1 MSTRKILVFL
11 LDATL
16 AGLAFAFVLLLL
28 FRPETFS
35 NHATVSVQEAP
46 PHPATSQSTATG
58 SAASYADAVQAAAP
72 AVVNIY
78 TTKVIT
84 QRGPSASDDPL
95 FRHFFGG
102 DSGAPRKRLASS
114 LGSGVIISSQGYVL
128 TNNHV
133 IDGADEIQVA
143 LVDGRSA
150 SASVVGTDPETD
162 LALLKIELTNL
173 PTIVFGHTEEL
184 RVGDVVLA
192 IGNPFGVGQTVTQ
205 GIVSATGR
213 QQLGISTFENFIQ
226 TDAAIN
232 PGNSGGALIN
242 TEGRLA
248 GINTAIFSR
257 SGGSQGIGFAIPANL
272 AKTVMEQ
279 ILERGHVI
287 RGWLGIEA
295 QDITPDLADSF
306 GLQEHQ
312 GAIVA
317 GVYPGSAADTA
328 GLLPG
333 DIVLRVGDKTVD
345 DARTAMNITAALAPG
360 TQVELAVI
368 RHGKRMSLR
377 ATIGERPTPA
387 RQEQ

>member
-1 MSTRKILVFL
+1 MSIRKILVFL

-35 NHATVSVQEAP
+35 NRATVSVQEAP
-46 PHPATSQSTATG
+46 PHPATARG
-58 SAASYADAVQAAAP
+58 GANGNAASYADAVQAAAP

-78 TTKVIT
+78 TAKVIT
-84 QRGPSASDDPL
+84 QRGPSASDDP
-95 FRHFFGG
+95 FFQHFFGG
-102 DSGAPRKRLASS
+102 DQGAPHKRLASS

-242 TEGRLA
+242 TEGQLA

-279 ILERGHVI
+279 ILERGHVV

-295 QDITPDLADSF
+295 QDITPDLAESF

-317 GVYPGSAADTA
+317 GVYPGSAADNA

-333 DIVLRVGDKTVD
+333 DIVLRVGDKAVEN
-345 DARTAMNITAALAPG
+345 ARTAMNITAAMTPG